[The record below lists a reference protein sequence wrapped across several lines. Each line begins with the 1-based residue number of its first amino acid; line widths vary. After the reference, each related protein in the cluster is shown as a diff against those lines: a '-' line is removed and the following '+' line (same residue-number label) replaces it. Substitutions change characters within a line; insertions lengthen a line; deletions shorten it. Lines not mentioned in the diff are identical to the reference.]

1 MEENY
6 SVDLGNLDL
15 SEWWIYSSFST
26 SFSLEVFA
34 RSLTP
39 YLLDLQRVPSEVP
52 RAEVGSRRRN
62 RRIRCKSE
70 RLFARLYVCYS
81 PFPPPLADNIWALDV
96 LYTLSGLPGSI
107 LGAYLVETSFG
118 RTLTLAYS
126 TLATS
131 FGTFIFVF
139 VTGETGVILSSMLV
153 SLAATLMCQFHLH
166 SVSPNSS
173 S

>member
-1 MEENY
+1 
-6 SVDLGNLDL
+6 
-15 SEWWIYSSFST
+15 
-26 SFSLEVFA
+26 
-34 RSLTP
+34 
-39 YLLDLQRVPSEVP
+39 
-52 RAEVGSRRRN
+52 
-62 RRIRCKSE
+62 
-70 RLFARLYVCYS
+70 
-81 PFPPPLADNIWALDV
+81 V

-153 SLAATLMCQFHLH
+153 SLAATLMCQ
-166 SVSPNSS
+166 SPSFRLSELELIYSARSS
-173 S
+173 DAVIYSLTPEIFPTALRYAPSQSPMVLSQMD